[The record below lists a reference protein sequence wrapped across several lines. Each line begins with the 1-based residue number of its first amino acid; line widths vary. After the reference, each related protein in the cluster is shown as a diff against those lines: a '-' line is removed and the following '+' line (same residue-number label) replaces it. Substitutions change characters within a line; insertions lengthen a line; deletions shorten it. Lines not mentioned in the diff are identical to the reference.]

1 MSMRTTSR
9 TVVFARPFSLTGIA
23 GPLPAGAYEI
33 KTDEESIDSVS
44 FLAYRRI
51 ATLLSVSHRGE
62 TQWHSIEPTELDAAL
77 FIDARAASRHR
88 VAAIA
93 GATTSERRAGI
104 RLVAGRGAEGGGVT
118 ERDEAPAPLVPQG
131 EP

>member
-1 MSMRTTSR
+1 MAKQIRLLCYKQGGLALPPARAYGSGSASTGSSAAPERESQPMSMRTTSR

-77 FIDARAASRHR
+77 FIDARAAS
-88 VAAIA
+88 
-93 GATTSERRAGI
+93 ATA
-104 RLVAGRGAEGGGVT
+104 
-118 ERDEAPAPLVPQG
+118 
-131 EP
+131 